1 MDISSILSNIGVL
14 FTDPMLILLL
24 VAGVFLGMYV
34 GAIPGLSAT
43 MAVSLLISFTYSWDV
58 LPALALMMG
67 VHVGGCYGGSR
78 SAILI
83 NIPGAPSA
91 IATAFDGYPLSKQG
105 KAAQAISITVVQ
117 SVVGGLI
124 GCVFLT
130 FATPLVAKVALQFAP
145 RDYFLLAAMG
155 LTLIASLGGGSFV
168 KNIFCGA
175 LGLFIGAIG
184 MDATD
189 GMQRFSF
196 GVPYLMSG
204 VSYIVAMIG
213 LFGFSEALI
222 QIRDVQFAASVKQK
236 VDKIRP
242 HMSDVIHYFPLTI
255 QTSLMGIFIGA
266 LPGTGGDIAA
276 LFAYD
281 HAKRVTKNPKVPF
294 GQGAVEGLVAPESAN
309 NAAVPA
315 AYIPMLA
322 FGVPGDS
329 YAAVVIGALYVH
341 GLNPGPMMMIEN
353 PGVVGIIVGG
363 LIVANIAL
371 LFVGM
376 SGIKMFAKIV
386 EIPRSILI
394 PIIMVLC
401 VVGSYAINNNIV
413 DVFLMAGFG
422 IIGYFL
428 RRHDFPTGA
437 LVLGI
442 ILSRMFELNLRR
454 DLTLSQNSFGL
465 FLRDMFTSPI
475 SLILIAVIVM
485 MCVVQTPAWRKH
497 RETKKTARE
506 AAGEAASASEKRE

>member
-1 MDISSILSNIGVL
+1 MDISSILSNISTVFL
-14 FTDPMLILLL
+14 NPYLILMLI
-24 VAGVFLGMYV
+24 AGVFLGMYV

-130 FATPLVAKVALQFAP
+130 FATPLVAKFALQFAP
-145 RDYFLLAAMG
+145 RDYFLLAGMG
-155 LTLIASLGGGSFV
+155 LTLIASLGGGSFG

-204 VSYIVAMIG
+204 INYIVAMIG
-213 LFGFSEALI
+213 LFGFSEVLI
-222 QIRDVQFAASVKQK
+222 QIRDIDFSASVKQN
-236 VDKIRP
+236 VEKIRP
-242 HMSDVIHYFPLTI
+242 DFKEVIKYFPLTI
-255 QTSLMGIFIGA
+255 QTSLMGVFIGA

-281 HAKRVTKNPKVPF
+281 HAKRVTKNPAVPF
-294 GQGAVEGLVAPESAN
+294 GQGAIEGLVAPESAN

-341 GLNPGPMMMIEN
+341 GLNPGPMLMINN
-353 PGVVGIIVGG
+353 PGVVGVIVGG
-363 LIVANIAL
+363 LIIANIAL

-376 SGIKMFAKIV
+376 TGIKTFAKIV

-401 VVGSYAINNNIV
+401 VVGSYAISNNIV

-422 IIGYFL
+422 LLGYFL

-442 ILSRMFELNLRR
+442 ILSSMFELNLRR
-454 DLTLSQNSFGL
+454 DLTLSHNMLGSF
-465 FLRDMFTSPI
+465 FSDMFHSPLSMVLLSVI
-475 SLILIAVIVM
+475 IFMSL
-485 MCVVQTPAWRKH
+485 VQTPWWKNRK
-497 RETKKTARE
+497 TKKDA
-506 AAGEAASASEKRE
+506 KRNV

>member
-1 MDISSILSNIGVL
+1 MAISQIIASISTVFL
-14 FTDPMLILLL
+14 DPKLILLL
-24 VAGVFLGMYV
+24 VLGVFLGMYV

-43 MAVSLLISFTYSWDV
+43 MAVSLLISFTYSWEV

-91 IATAFDGYPLSKQG
+91 IATAFDGYPLSKKG
-105 KAAQAISITVVQ
+105 EAAKAISITVVQ
-117 SVVGGLI
+117 SVVGGMI

-130 FATPLVAKVALQFAP
+130 FCTPLVASFALQFAP

-155 LTLIASLGGGSFV
+155 LTLIASLGGGTFSKSMFA
-168 KNIFCGA
+168 GA
-175 LGLFIGAIG
+175 LGLFIGSIG
-184 MDATD
+184 MDAAD

-204 VSYIVAMIG
+204 INYIVAMIG
-213 LFGFSEALI
+213 LFGFSEALM
-222 QIRDVQFAASVKQK
+222 QIRDIDFAASVKQK

-242 HMSDVIHYFPLTI
+242 NFKDVIKYFPLTF
-255 QTSLMGIFIGA
+255 QTSMLGVFIGA

-281 HAKRVTKNPKVPF
+281 HAKRVTKNPEVPF
-294 GQGAVEGLVAPESAN
+294 GEGAVEGLVAPESAN

-329 YAAVVIGALYVH
+329 YSAVVIGALYVH
-341 GLNPGPMMMIEN
+341 GLNPGPMMMINN
-353 PGVVGIIVGG
+353 PGVVGVIVGG

-376 SGIKMFAKIV
+376 SGIKAFAKIV

-394 PIIMVLC
+394 PVIMVLC
-401 VVGSYAINNNIV
+401 VVGSYAINNNII

-422 IIGYFL
+422 LIGYML
-428 RRHDFPTGA
+428 RRHDIPSGA

-442 ILSRMFELNLRR
+442 ILSSMFELNLRR
-454 DLTLSQNSFGL
+454 GLQLSMNSL
-465 FLRDMFTSPI
+465 SAFLVDTVKSPL
-475 SLILIAVIVM
+475 SMCLIAVIVF
-485 MCVVQTPAWRKH
+485 MCLVQTPWWRNRK
-497 RETKKTARE
+497 EKKQ
-506 AAGEAASASEKRE
+506 ASAN